1 MVKCDKVTAPDII
14 CGLNAAAQFCCT
26 IIVRPL
32 STTKFTGTFPRL
44 TRIGQQGLL
53 RVGIGVLVFVGDAL
67 GIVHDELREEE
78 HCDLRSLL
86 IQSLLFLQYSEYR
99 IQMEKILL
107 DRLVRILPFS
117 QSGAAG

>member
-53 RVGIGVLVFVGDAL
+53 RVGVGVLIFVGDAL
-67 GIVHDELREEE
+67 GIVHDELREEDDE
-78 HCDLRSLL
+78 DEL
-86 IQSLLFLQYSEYR
+86 E
-99 IQMEKILL
+99 E
-107 DRLVRILPFS
+107 DEEGDVRRAPPMREVKPTH
-117 QSGAAG
+117 AG